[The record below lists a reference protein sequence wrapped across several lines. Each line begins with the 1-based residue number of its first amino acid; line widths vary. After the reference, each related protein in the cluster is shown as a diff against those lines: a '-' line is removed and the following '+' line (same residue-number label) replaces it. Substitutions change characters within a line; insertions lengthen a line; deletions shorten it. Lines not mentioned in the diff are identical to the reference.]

1 MNLTRTLYSS
11 PIGVLEVAGTADAIV
26 AVNFVDEPPPSDA
39 DLPPILRE
47 CVAQLDAYFRGELQ
61 TFTLNLQPQGTPF
74 QRAVWRAL
82 TDIPFAQTASYA
94 DIARRIERPRA
105 FRAVGNANGQNPI
118 SIIVPCHRVIGS
130 DGSLTGYGGGLW
142 RKEWLLAHERRVAGG
157 WHPPRK

>member
-1 MNLTRTLYSS
+1 MTPSRTFYSS
-11 PIGVLEVAGTADAIV
+11 PIGVLEIAGTADAIV
-26 AVNFVDEPPPSDA
+26 AVNFVDESPPPPAAEPS
-39 DLPPILRE
+39 PILRE

-74 QRAVWRAL
+74 QQAVWQAL
-82 TDIPFAQTASYA
+82 TGIPFAQTVSYA

-105 FRAVGNANGQNPI
+105 FRAVGSATGKNPI
-118 SIIVPCHRVIGS
+118 SILIPCHRVIGS

-157 WHPPRK
+157 